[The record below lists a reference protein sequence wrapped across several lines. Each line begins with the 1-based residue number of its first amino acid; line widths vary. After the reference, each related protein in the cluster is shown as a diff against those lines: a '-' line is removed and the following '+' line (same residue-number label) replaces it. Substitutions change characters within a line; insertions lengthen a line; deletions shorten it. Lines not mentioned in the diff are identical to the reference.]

1 MTTLTAQIRGSE
13 IGTCHCQRPS
23 EQRYKQQCARPTK
36 LIWYQLKRIPPGP
49 NHKAALRDPSI
60 DLDVS
65 GKALTDEG
73 LKEVAEALIKS
84 IMYEDGKGKV
94 VKLEEAC
101 MKGNNITAK
110 SLRRLGR
117 VVASAAYD
125 LRDLD
130 LSNNSIIINTQEDAA
145 AWEDFLLSFTKNC
158 VLRRVDFSGNTLGP
172 KAFELLAKVF
182 GQESSKGHRP
192 VTDSAMPSPRTPM
205 TPALAANGV
214 EGLRQFASNLTI
226 SSDLD
231 ERLNGS
237 GRPAE
242 GGTNARQAHSQGTL
256 FGKCELSC

>member
-1 MTTLTAQIRGSE
+1 MATLAAKIRGSE

-23 EQRYKQQCARPTK
+23 KRRYGQLYARPTK
-36 LIWYQLKRIPPGP
+36 LIWCQLKRIPPGP

-84 IMYEDGKGKV
+84 ITYEDSNGKV

-101 MKGNNITAK
+101 LKGNNITAK
-110 SLRRLGR
+110 SLRLLGR
-117 VVASAAYD
+117 VVASAAHD

-130 LSNNSIIINTQEDAA
+130 LSNNSITIKTQEDAA

-158 VLRRVDFSGNTLGP
+158 VLRRVDFSGNALGS
-172 KAFELLAKVF
+172 KAFELLAKVY
-182 GQESSKGHRP
+182 GQESSKGNPP
-192 VTDSAMPSPRTPM
+192 VTDSAMPSPRAPM
-205 TPALAANGV
+205 TPALPANGV
-214 EGLRQFASNLTI
+214 EGLRRFASNLTI

-237 GRPAE
+237 GKLAK
-242 GGTNARQAHSQGTL
+242 GSSSARQAHSQGIL
-256 FGKCELSC
+256 LRKYEFSF

>member
-1 MTTLTAQIRGSE
+1 MMTLTAQIGGSE

-23 EQRYKQQCARPTK
+23 EQRYRQPCARPTK
-36 LIWYQLKRIPPGP
+36 LIWHQLRRIPPGL
-49 NHKAALRDPSI
+49 NHKAALRDPGI

-65 GKALTDEG
+65 GKALADEG

-84 IMYEDGKGKV
+84 ITYEDDNGKV
-94 VKLEEAC
+94 VKLEEVS

-110 SLRRLGR
+110 SLRLLGR

-130 LSNNSIIINTQEDAA
+130 LSNNSISIKTQEDAA
-145 AWEDFLLSFTKNC
+145 AWEDFLLSFTKSC
-158 VLRRVDFSGNTLGP
+158 ALRRIDLSGNALGS
-172 KAFELLAKVF
+172 KAFELLAKVY

-205 TPALAANGV
+205 TPALPTNGV
-214 EGLRQFASNLTI
+214 EGLWQFASNLTI

-237 GRPAE
+237 GRLAQE
-242 GGTNARQAHSQGTL
+242 GTNDRHAHSQGML
-256 FGKCELSC
+256 CKKV